1 MMYNI
6 HAHTGEK
13 CFFLNALKVSLSPAS
28 REGPFHVMF
37 VRTLMD
43 SESQDATEITSAL
56 ADSRIS
62 IMKMMTLYMCT
73 VVITIFLSDSPSISP
88 SVVTMSTS
96 RTTGVCIINLWLKNS
111 AEHDERI
118 KNYCHESLVFF
129 RHSVDLEFDE
139 EVMKPN
145 RLTEAPDNAGLNPD
159 IMKVSKWYQ
168 ETTRKGDDDPHFS
181 SSSRMSDASVETD
194 WTSYQ
199 VREPGED
206 DEERFAM
213 KIGDMLLP
221 LLRRVP
227 NPRIRDDRAL
237 HFLMNSDKMHR
248 ASSDDAYTQAWFDY
262 SRSSVFPQSVRKT
275 GTDNELFNVS
285 TYQCSILL
293 NKMVSFNRKSE
304 FRKPEKTWANLLP
317 RVKNSTSMN
326 CHSSRNLVK

>member
-1 MMYNI
+1 
-6 HAHTGEK
+6 
-13 CFFLNALKVSLSPAS
+13 
-28 REGPFHVMF
+28 
-37 VRTLMD
+37 MD
-43 SESQDATEITSAL
+43 SESQYATEITSAL
-56 ADSRIS
+56 ADSRIFS
-62 IMKMMTLYMCT
+62 FIKMMTLYMCT
-73 VVITIFLSDSPSISP
+73 NVITIFLSVSPSISP

-139 EVMKPN
+139 EVMKPK
-145 RLTEAPDNAGLNPD
+145 RLTEAPDNAGCNPD

-194 WTSYQ
+194 WTPYQ
-199 VREPGED
+199 VRETGED
-206 DEERFAM
+206 DEERLAM
-213 KIGDMLLP
+213 KIGDMSPQLS
-221 LLRRVP
+221 RRVP

-237 HFLMNSDKMHR
+237 HDFFTNSDKMHR

-293 NKMVSFNRKSE
+293 NKMVSFSRKSE
-304 FRKPEKTWANLLP
+304 FQP

-326 CHSSRNLVK
+326 CHSSRNLGK